1 MTQANI
7 GMAQATHV
15 CYISLM
21 KLALYILK
29 RHLGPFIFS
38 MVVITFIFLLQFL
51 MQSMDQIV
59 GKGLTLFV
67 IFELIV
73 FNLAWIVVLAVPM
86 SVLVAVLMAFGGL
99 SSNNEVTAIK
109 GSGIGLIKMMLPV
122 FIASIFVFYLLELFD
137 NHVLPDANHRA
148 KTLMI
153 DINRKKPTFTI
164 DPGEFSQEIENHAI
178 LVRKT
183 VPNSTDLYGV
193 TIFDFSNPQKFVTI
207 TAEKGKV
214 GFSPDLKKIVM
225 LLYDG
230 EVDQYDYSQV
240 GVYQKVRFQHQQII
254 LSAEGFAFDES
265 SQSAF
270 GRGNRELSADSMRVV
285 LAGLQ
290 RDADIMRLQLNSYMR
305 TDINK
310 FISPP
315 ANRFVTSIPK
325 DSSQVY
331 LQAESAV
338 NSSASMIKSL
348 SLSLDNMEEQIYSTE
363 VEIQKKYSIPFAAI
377 VFVFL
382 GAPLGMMARRGN
394 FGVSAG
400 LSLLFFVI
408 YWAFL
413 VAGEKLSDR
422 EMLSPFLAMWLANIV
437 LGGLGLVLTY
447 RVSKETV
454 VIDWNFFVRFLPK
467 RWVSE
472 ETLNEI
478 AKQEIDE
485 KDRHIYHKA
494 IRERDFLRFACLC
507 DNIYSCR
514 CHGTFRRLHR
524 SRSWPWVSRKV
535 LFSFHSGNPEADH
548 ACSRA
553 SRMSVH
559 RRKNVEQQRDN
570 NHKEF
575 RR

>member
-1 MTQANI
+1 MVQ
-7 GMAQATHV
+7 GVYV

-29 RHLGPFIFS
+29 RHVGPFIFS
-38 MVVITFIFLLQFL
+38 MVVVTFVFLLQFL

-59 GKGLTLFV
+59 GKGLNLFV
-67 IFELIV
+67 IFQLII

-99 SSNNEVTAIK
+99 SSNNEVTAMK
-109 GSGIGLIKMMLPV
+109 GSGVGLVRMMLPV

-164 DPGEFSQEIENHAI
+164 DPGEFSQEIEGHAI

-207 TAEKGKV
+207 TGERGKV
-214 GFSPDLKKIVM
+214 GFSPDLKRIVM

-230 EVDQYDYSQV
+230 EVDQYDNSQV
-240 GVYQKVRFQHQQII
+240 GVYQKVRFDHQQII
-254 LSAEGFAFDES
+254 LSAEGFAFEES

-270 GRGNRELSADSMRVV
+270 GRGDRELSADSMRIILV
-285 LAGLQ
+285 GLQ
-290 RDADIMRLQLNSYMR
+290 RDADVLKSQLNSYMR
-305 TDINK
+305 TDIKK

-315 ANRFVTSIPK
+315 ANRFVASVPK
-325 DSSQVY
+325 DSYQVY
-331 LQAESAV
+331 LQAESAI
-338 NSSASMIKSL
+338 NSSAGMIKSL
-348 SLSLDNMEEQIYSTE
+348 YMSINNTEQQIYTTQ

-382 GAPLGMMARRGN
+382 GAPLGMMSRRGN

-400 LSLLFFVI
+400 LSLLFFII

-413 VAGEKLSDR
+413 VAGEKLADR

-437 LGGLGLVLTY
+437 LGGLGLILTY
-447 RVSKETV
+447 KASKETL
-454 VIDWNFFVRFLPK
+454 VINWDFFIRFLPK

-478 AKQEIDE
+478 AK
-485 KDRHIYHKA
+485 
-494 IRERDFLRFACLC
+494 RER
-507 DNIYSCR
+507 
-514 CHGTFRRLHR
+514 
-524 SRSWPWVSRKV
+524 
-535 LFSFHSGNPEADH
+535 
-548 ACSRA
+548 
-553 SRMSVH
+553 
-559 RRKNVEQQRDN
+559 
-570 NHKEF
+570 
-575 RR
+575 

>member
-1 MTQANI
+1 M
-7 GMAQATHV
+7 
-15 CYISLM
+15 
-21 KLALYILK
+21 K

-109 GSGIGLIKMMLPV
+109 GSGVGLIKMMLPV

-478 AKQEIDE
+478 AKQ
-485 KDRHIYHKA
+485 DR
-494 IRERDFLRFACLC
+494 
-507 DNIYSCR
+507 
-514 CHGTFRRLHR
+514 
-524 SRSWPWVSRKV
+524 
-535 LFSFHSGNPEADH
+535 
-548 ACSRA
+548 
-553 SRMSVH
+553 
-559 RRKNVEQQRDN
+559 
-570 NHKEF
+570 
-575 RR
+575 